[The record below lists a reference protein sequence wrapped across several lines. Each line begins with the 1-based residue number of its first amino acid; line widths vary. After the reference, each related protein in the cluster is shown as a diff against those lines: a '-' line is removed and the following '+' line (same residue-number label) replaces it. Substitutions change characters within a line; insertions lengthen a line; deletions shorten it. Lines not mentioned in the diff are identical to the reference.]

1 MAYAKLVYRFIAVLL
16 RQSGHQTL
24 DYDFSL
30 PPGIVR
36 FTISRSSQAFVILLC
51 FTRCYPVPANV
62 KVLVHDSSFVLLSN
76 ENANATGKS
85 TFRIYVQYVYRHL
98 SIYAIFISR
107 MEVQSISISLEY
119 FMTIYFLRTYR
130 ISSETSFVFCFF
142 RAHK

>member
-1 MAYAKLVYRFIAVLL
+1 MKLVYRFIVVLL

-51 FTRCYPVPANV
+51 FTRCYPVRANV

-85 TFRIYVQYVYRHL
+85 TLRIYVPYVYRHL
-98 SIYAIFISR
+98 SIYILYLYRGCKSNLFLYHSNISR
-107 MEVQSISISLEY
+107 PFIFYV
-119 FMTIYFLRTYR
+119 R
-130 ISSETSFVFCFF
+130 IAFRSKLPSSSVSFA
-142 RAHK
+142 RINK